1 MKKISSLL
9 NPKFALESLKSF
21 LLETGRSYGFFP
33 PLTTFPW
40 SRFRISR
47 FLFYPVD
54 AKMKVIHN
62 KLTNWQTYHKHTI
75 EDTYAQ
81 ITNVLYGLSF
91 QESSI
96 IQPCSWFMHT
106 VPYLGIYFFMKVAV
120 VDVVIT
126 VMSSRKFQW
135 SRYYLFHFIYYFF
148 CWLLRIFFVT
158 LSLFQLS
165 PLCTFL
171 ILDYSLENLIGI
183 NGGFLV

>member
-21 LLETGRSYGFFP
+21 LLEIGRSYGFFP

-54 AKMKVIHN
+54 AKMKVIHS

-81 ITNVLYGLSF
+81 ITNICTIWAIFS
-91 QESSI
+91 QKSSI
-96 IQPCSWFMHT
+96 IRPSVVCLRILCLTWVFSSSLWTF
-106 VPYLGIYFFMKVAV
+106 

-135 SRYYLFHFIYYFF
+135 SRYYLFYFIDYFF
-148 CWLLRIFFVT
+148 CWLLWIF
-158 LSLFQLS
+158 
-165 PLCTFL
+165 
-171 ILDYSLENLIGI
+171 
-183 NGGFLV
+183 